1 MKLPVSTG
9 MAALLVLLLAAP
21 SAHSAAVI
29 RRATAATPGALQAAI
44 DSFRADLGGVN
55 NGVGG
60 SFGSGRREINWD
72 GVPDSFAL
80 PNNLPFNFFNSNSP
94 RGAVFSTVEG
104 GSALNQFMVSA
115 DSDNPTLTP
124 VRFGNFNAAYA
135 TNFQAFSAERLFH
148 LRGGD
153 TLTLTFFLPGTNIPA
168 SVSGMG
174 VVFVDVDAPPTCACL
189 FLAGRAQAGRGH
201 RGCTEQ
207 ERVLASSSMTRVN
220 VVPEL
225 RSAPATSIWLAA
237 RPMAPAPSMPSL
249 STTSSTVNHAAR
261 WMCCCATASSNSR
274 GSRHG
279 QFRPQ

>member
-1 MKLPVSTG
+1 MKLPASTA
-9 MAALLVLLLAAP
+9 MTALLVLLLAAP

-29 RRATAATPGALQAAI
+29 RRATASTPAALQGAI

-94 RGAVFSTVEG
+94 RGVVFSTLEG

-153 TLTLTFFLPGTNIPA
+153 TLTLTFFLPGTAIPA
-168 SVSGMG
+168 SISGMG
-174 VVFVDVDAPPTCACL
+174 VVYADVDA
-189 FLAGRAQAGRGH
+189 
-201 RGCTEQ
+201 
-207 ERVLASSSMTRVN
+207 
-220 VVPEL
+220 
-225 RSAPATSIWLAA
+225 
-237 RPMAPAPSMPSL
+237 
-249 STTSSTVNHAAR
+249 
-261 WMCCCATASSNSR
+261 SSNVRLICFAPDGRRLVGATGDVQNNGLSFLGIFFNDPSERCSR
-274 GSRHG
+274 IEIRGGNVDLVGGAADGTGGVDAIAFDDFIYGEPRSVDVLLRDG
-279 QFRPQ
+279 FE